1 MNEIS
6 NTAMPVWRKIEVFEK
21 KLVKHP
27 ANRESAYSSSN
38 PTPLEKEELREIK
51 KWENYETIKNK
62 KL

>member
-51 KWENYETIKNK
+51 KMRE
-62 KL
+62 L